1 MRTEAE
7 GQRWGLERKKGRK
20 KRKGE
25 RRVKQAHRSG
35 VERKRGQ
42 KNRNHKVIKPSLV
55 NTHSFTQ

>member
-25 RRVKQAHRSG
+25 RELA
-35 VERKRGQ
+35 
-42 KNRNHKVIKPSLV
+42 
-55 NTHSFTQ
+55 

>member
-25 RRVKQAHRSG
+25 KELAQNKYLSVRL
-35 VERKRGQ
+35 
-42 KNRNHKVIKPSLV
+42 SLV
-55 NTHSFTQ
+55 P